1 MKTLLDL
8 AIRMEKLAV
17 DIPIAASLAASEVAT
32 VIGTDL
38 VHTTPVDESTALS
51 NWILHLEEPWDLKID
66 AYRLGSQGSTYEA
79 SAEEALIQHK
89 QVLSQKKPSE
99 TIFLSNN
106 AEYIRELNQGS
117 SAQAPAGFV
126 ERSVYLGRKFVRT
139 LKLRLP

>member
-8 AIRMEKLAV
+8 ADRMEKLAV
-17 DIPIAASLAASEVAT
+17 DIPIAASLAVSEVAT

-38 VHTTPVDESTALS
+38 VHKTPVDESTAIS
-51 NWILHLEEPWDLKID
+51 NWIMHLEEPWDLKID

-79 SAEEALIQHK
+79 SAAEALIQHA
-89 QVLSQKKPSE
+89 QVLKQKKPGE

-106 AEYIRELNQGS
+106 AEYIRDLNQGS
-117 SAQAPAGFV
+117 SRQAPLGFI
-126 ERSVYLGRKFVRT
+126 ERSVFLGRKFGRT